1 MKTENARNNYID
13 FLRGLA
19 IILMIFGHMIDYG
32 LVLGI
37 CIPEQKKIFQIIHNI
52 IYSFHMPLF
61 FTISGYSLAIND
73 HGINS
78 VTTLWKRI
86 KREIVSLY
94 VPYLSFVI
102 VYWIARFFAS
112 SFLGCQLVDPL
123 ETEMGE
129 LFHLLVAGKS
139 LSWFLL
145 SLLLV
150 RIVFDIVQYL
160 GNEYWCLGLFL
171 VIAGINIVVSNR
183 LIVYLSYGLF
193 FSIGYLISRNNV
205 CILKKSV
212 LSCVLLI
219 IFLITLGIGT
229 IFLGKNSI
237 IDLITA
243 VILSTIPFL
252 IRPNQEKNYICE
264 IGKNSMLYYIT
275 HGIVNGICITL
286 FYSVL
291 SMKYNLV
298 LSIVG
303 VVFQLIVIA
312 IVHIIVENK
321 HLYWMSYLF
330 YPQRSKFVKKYIIS

>member
-1 MKTENARNNYID
+1 
-13 FLRGLA
+13 
-19 IILMIFGHMIDYG
+19 
-32 LVLGI
+32 
-37 CIPEQKKIFQIIHNI
+37 
-52 IYSFHMPLF
+52 MPLF

-73 HGINS
+73 YEIDS
-78 VTTLWKRI
+78 ITALWKRI

-102 VYWIARFFAS
+102 LYWIARFFAS

-123 ETEMGE
+123 ETEMRE
-129 LFHLLVAGKS
+129 LFHLLVAGKL

-193 FSIGYLISRNNV
+193 FSIGYIISRKNV

-212 LSCVLLI
+212 LSCALLI
-219 IFLITLGIGT
+219 IFLCTLGIGM

-252 IRPNQEKNYICE
+252 IRPNQEKTIYARL
-264 IGKNSMLYYIT
+264 GKIR
-275 HGIVNGICITL
+275 C
-286 FYSVL
+286 F
-291 SMKYNLV
+291 
-298 LSIVG
+298 
-303 VVFQLIVIA
+303 
-312 IVHIIVENK
+312 IILLME
-321 HLYWMSYLF
+321 
-330 YPQRSKFVKKYIIS
+330 